1 MFVSCLERLRLV
13 SLFLPAF
20 VKSFSPILSGGFR
33 ARGTAPITSRI
44 YAHSCHPS
52 CRCVL
57 FLRIAKKFI
66 SAAGPQIRIHS
77 SIVYAPILRPV
88 KCQFSLDT
96 SRRRFTL
103 TSVSLGRGG
112 RGRSEPAINLPI
124 CSRVVAH
131 IFARTDGEMQRWR
144 KKWSGPTRERWW
156 KMAKEEEGGKAGSI
170 GRTVGAGSYAPHSK
184 EIYVARV

>member
-57 FLRIAKKFI
+57 FHRIAKKFI
-66 SAAGPQIRIHS
+66 SAAGPQSGSIRRS
-77 SIVYAPILRPV
+77 FMRRSYAPLNANFPSIRAADDLRSPP
-88 KCQFSLDT
+88 FP
-96 SRRRFTL
+96 SR
-103 TSVSLGRGG
+103 LGRGG

-131 IFARTDGEMQRWR
+131 IFARTNGTRDAKMEEEMERTDEGKMVEDGEGRR
-144 KKWSGPTRERWW
+144 
-156 KMAKEEEGGKAGSI
+156 GGK
-170 GRTVGAGSYAPHSK
+170 GR
-184 EIYVARV
+184 

>member
-57 FLRIAKKFI
+57 FHRIAKKFI

-103 TSVSLGRGG
+103 TSVSLPPRTRRQG
-112 RGRSEPAINLPI
+112 AIRASYKFANL
-124 CSRVVAH
+124 VAH
-131 IFARTDGEMQRWR
+131 IFARTNGTRDAKMEEEMERTDEGKMVEDGEGRR
-144 KKWSGPTRERWW
+144 
-156 KMAKEEEGGKAGSI
+156 GGK
-170 GRTVGAGSYAPHSK
+170 GR
-184 EIYVARV
+184 

>member
-103 TSVSLGRGG
+103 TSVSLPPRTRRA

-131 IFARTDGEMQRWR
+131 IFARTNGTRDAKMEEEMERTDEGKMVEDGEGRR
-144 KKWSGPTRERWW
+144 
-156 KMAKEEEGGKAGSI
+156 GGK
-170 GRTVGAGSYAPHSK
+170 GR
-184 EIYVARV
+184 

>member
-57 FLRIAKKFI
+57 FHRIAKKFI

-103 TSVSLGRGG
+103 TSVSLPPRTRRQGAIRASYKFANLFA
-112 RGRSEPAINLPI
+112 RGRS
-124 CSRVVAH
+124 H
-131 IFARTDGEMQRWR
+131 FRTNERNERCKDGGRNGADRRGKDGGRWR
-144 KKWSGPTRERWW
+144 RKKRGERQ
-156 KMAKEEEGGKAGSI
+156 
-170 GRTVGAGSYAPHSK
+170 
-184 EIYVARV
+184 VA

>member
-57 FLRIAKKFI
+57 FHRIAKKFI

-131 IFARTDGEMQRWR
+131 IFARTNGTRDAKMEEEMERTDEGKMVEDGEGRR
-144 KKWSGPTRERWW
+144 
-156 KMAKEEEGGKAGSI
+156 GGK
-170 GRTVGAGSYAPHSK
+170 GR
-184 EIYVARV
+184 